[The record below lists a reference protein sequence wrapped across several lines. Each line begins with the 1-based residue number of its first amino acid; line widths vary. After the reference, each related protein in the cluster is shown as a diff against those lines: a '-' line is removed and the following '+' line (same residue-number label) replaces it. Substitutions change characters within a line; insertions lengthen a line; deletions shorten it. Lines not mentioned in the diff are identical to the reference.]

1 MSIINSFRPA
11 GVIFLIVMLLGGSL
25 RMLMQ
30 HSELK
35 RSKQNNILLRKQ
47 TEQLNSR
54 LLLLQAQ
61 AANLSVVLN
70 RHQNT
75 KKNLEEEN
83 DSVRQ
88 QLQAA
93 LGQDICADRL
103 VPDDVIRLQRNVT
116 GNAPVST
123 NNYTGLFTGPM
134 QSP

>member
-1 MSIINSFRPA
+1 MSIMNSFRPA

-83 DSVRQ
+83 NSVRQ

-93 LGQDICADRL
+93 LGQDICAGRL

-123 NNYTGLFTGPM
+123 NNYTGVFTGPM